1 MDEFNKTVEK
11 IDFVMFE
18 DEYLEDML
26 SVLIGLSKRN

>member
-26 SVLIGLSKRN
+26 SVLIE

>member
-26 SVLIGLSKRN
+26 NTLTK